1 MNGALWSKR
10 HGLEEPY
17 PLLAHLLDTA
27 ASAQVLY
34 DQWLRAGLRD
44 LIEGALGPQA
54 RAWVAAAAG
63 LHDVGKASPV
73 FAGQLLARTPEPW
86 HAQARVDLKAAG
98 YSLDVPTE
106 RLQHLRR
113 HEKASALS
121 LARTDLDFGD
131 PISDDWLA
139 AAALGHHGRFQV
151 PDEAE
156 FEAFAASAGGAW
168 QSARDDLTGAVM
180 AACGLDPAGTLPP
193 VPGHIAVL
201 IAGLVVLA
209 DRTVS
214 EWHAVKR
221 GQEDLASGGLNP
233 DDHAGWLERR
243 NRFFARR
250 LPKTLGVYQD
260 FAVARTSIAGDFELR
275 PLQESAL
282 TSGDGLWIA
291 MAPTGNGKTEAALLR
306 HAGKNERLIF
316 ALPTQATTNAMMKR
330 VQKAYEGTG
339 NVAELAHRLATV
351 EDFYTIPS
359 EHRAAGGDAL
369 IPSEFLR
376 NGTARLLAPVSVST
390 IDQVLAGSLRTKWAH
405 LRLLTLA
412 NAHVVIDEVHLMD
425 QYQSALAEQL
435 MKWWGAT
442 GTRVTLLSATL
453 PRWQR
458 DRFAHAYDRS
468 WQPAAVTFPSHE
480 PVPGAPEP
488 LAQVGYGIAVTTVR
502 SADPVRTHL
511 EWASEMKRRA
521 PDARLGVVAN
531 TVGRAQEIALG
542 LQAKGMAPIVL
553 HSRMTAGHR
562 RDAADRLLAEIGA
575 GRHGKGTVVVG
586 TQAIEASLDIDLDAM
601 STDLAPAPSIVQRA
615 GRVWRHADNRR
626 SSRLPGVAE
635 LPLQLV
641 AGEGKRGAL
650 PYFASE
656 LRRVEQFL
664 AGRARLVM
672 PDDSQA
678 FVEASSLR
686 LDEVDWA
693 EQDELSEHARKFAK
707 AGGVV
712 INTEELTGMDA
723 DLETLMRLTGHDVD
737 EETATRL
744 IELPSVTVLVIDL
757 DGRHGA
763 PGAWTG
769 SIADLE
775 AVRGDD
781 RAALRRAMEAT
792 VPLNGK
798 LARRTLAIGTS
809 WNPRSQVLAGM
820 IPVILG
826 QAGIGYDPLLGLVGE
841 VVSEQPISNLRL
853 NPQIC

>member
-1 MNGALWSKR
+1 MNSALWSKR
-10 HGLEEPY
+10 HSLEEPY

-44 LIEGALGPQA
+44 LVEGALGPEA
-54 RAWVAAAAG
+54 RAWVAATAG

-86 HAQARVDLKAAG
+86 HARARVDLEAAG
-98 YSLDVPTE
+98 FSLDVPTE

-131 PISDDWLA
+131 PISDDWVA
-139 AAALGHHGRFQV
+139 AAALGHHGRFEV

-156 FEAFAASAGGAW
+156 FDAFVASAGGSW
-168 QSARDDLTGAVM
+168 QSARDDLTEAVM
-180 AACGLDPAGTLPP
+180 GACGLDPAGTLPS
-193 VPGHIAVL
+193 VPGHIGVL

-209 DRTVS
+209 DRTAS
-214 EWHAVKR
+214 EWQAVRR
-221 GQEDLASGGLNP
+221 GQADLASGAL
-233 DDHAGWLERR
+233 DLEEHAVWLERR
-243 NRFFARR
+243 NRFFATR
-250 LPKTLGVYQD
+250 LPRTLGVYRD
-260 FAVARTSIAGDFELR
+260 FTDARTSIAGDFELR

-282 TSGDGLWIA
+282 MAGDGLWIA

-306 HAGKNERLIF
+306 HARKNERLIF

-330 VQKAYEGTG
+330 VQTAYEGTG

-351 EDFYTIPS
+351 EDFYAIPA
-359 EHRAAGGDAL
+359 EHRAAGCDGL

-412 NAHVVIDEVHLMD
+412 NAHVVIDEAHLMD

-453 PRWQR
+453 PQWQR
-458 DRFAHAYDRS
+458 DRFANAYDRS
-468 WQPAAVTFPSHE
+468 WQPAAATFPSQE
-480 PVPGAPEP
+480 AVPGAPEP
-488 LAQVGYGIAVTTVR
+488 LAQASYGIAVTTTR

-511 EWASEMKRRA
+511 DWASEMKRRA

-542 LQAKGMAPIVL
+542 LQARGMAPIVL

-562 RDAADRLLAEIGA
+562 RDAADRLLAQIGA
-575 GRHGKGTVVVG
+575 GRPGKGTVVVG
-586 TQAIEASLDIDLDAM
+586 TQTIEASLDIDLDAM

-615 GRVWRHADNRR
+615 GRVWRHADSRR
-626 SSRLPGVAE
+626 STRLPGAAE
-635 LPLQLV
+635 LPLQIV

-650 PYFASE
+650 PYFVSE
-656 LRRVEQFL
+656 LRRVERFL
-664 AGRARLVM
+664 TGRSRLLM

-693 EQDELSEHARKFAK
+693 EQDELSAHARKFAK

-712 INTEELTGMDA
+712 INTAELTDPNA
-723 DLETLMRLTGHDVD
+723 DLETLMRLTGRDVH

-744 IELPSVTVLVIDL
+744 IEMPSVTVLVVDP
-757 DGRHGA
+757 DGINGA

-769 SIADLE
+769 TIADLE

-792 VPLNGK
+792 VPLNGQ
-798 LARRTLAIGTS
+798 LARQALDVGNP

-820 IPVILG
+820 IPVILR
-826 QAGIGYDPLLGLVGE
+826 QAGISYDPLLGLVGQGTG
-841 VVSEQPISNLRL
+841 VGANQPVTSA
-853 NPQIC
+853 

>member
-1 MNGALWSKR
+1 MTGALWSKR
-10 HGLEEPY
+10 HGLDAPY

-34 DQWLRAGLRD
+34 DQWLRPGLRD
-44 LIEGALGPQA
+44 LIEGALGADA
-54 RAWVAAAAG
+54 RSWMAAAAG

-86 HAQARVDLKAAG
+86 HAQTRIDLKEAG

-131 PISDDWLA
+131 PISGDWLA

-156 FEAFAASAGGAW
+156 FDAFLASAGGAW
-168 QSARDDLTGAVM
+168 LTARSDLTDAVM
-180 AACGLDPAGTLPP
+180 VACGLDPAKDLPP
-193 VPGHIAVL
+193 VPGHIAIL

-209 DRTVS
+209 DRTAS

-221 GQEDLASGGLNP
+221 AQEDLASGAL
-233 DDHAGWLERR
+233 DIEDHAGWLERR
-243 NRFFARR
+243 RAFFAAR

-260 FAVARTSIAGDFELR
+260 FTDARRSIAGDFELR

-282 TSGDGLWIA
+282 AAGDGLWIA

-351 EDFYTIPS
+351 EDFYALPS
-359 EHRAAGGDAL
+359 EHRAAGCDGL

-376 NGTARLLAPVSVST
+376 SGTARLLAPVSVST

-412 NAHVVIDEVHLMD
+412 NAHVVIDEAHLMD

-453 PRWQR
+453 PQWQR

-480 PVPGAPEP
+480 TVPGAPEA
-488 LAQVGYGIAVTTVR
+488 LVQASYGIAVTTTR

-511 EWASEMKRRA
+511 DWVSEMKRRA

-542 LQAKGMAPIVL
+542 LQARGMAPIVL

-575 GRHGKGTVVVG
+575 GRPGKGTVVVG

-615 GRVWRHADNRR
+615 GRVWRHTDSRR
-626 SSRLPGVAE
+626 TSRLPGVAE
-635 LPLQLV
+635 LPLQVV

-650 PYFASE
+650 PYFTSE

-664 AGRARLVM
+664 TGRSRLVM

-693 EQDELSEHARKFAK
+693 GQEELAEHARRFAR

-712 INTEELTGMDA
+712 INADELTDPCA

-744 IELPSVTVLVIDL
+744 IEMPSVTVLVVDP
-757 DGRHGA
+757 DGQGGA
-763 PGAWTG
+763 PGAWAG
-769 SIADLE
+769 SISELE

-781 RAALRRAMEAT
+781 RPALRRAMEAT

-798 LARRTLAIGTS
+798 LARQALAVGTQWS
-809 WNPRSQVLAGM
+809 PRSQVLAGM
-820 IPVILG
+820 IPVVLG
-826 QAGIGYDPLLGLVGE
+826 QAGIGYDPLLGLVAQGAGGASAGANQP
-841 VVSEQPISNLRL
+841 VSTG
-853 NPQIC
+853 

>member
-10 HGLEEPY
+10 DGLGEPY
-17 PLLAHLLDTA
+17 PLIAHLLDTA

-34 DQWLRAGLRD
+34 DQWLRPGLRD

-156 FEAFAASAGGAW
+156 FDAFLASAGGTW
-168 QSARDDLTGAVM
+168 QVARNDLTDAVM
-180 AACGLDPAGTLPP
+180 AACGLDPAGSLPP

-209 DRTVS
+209 DRTAS

-221 GQEDLASGGLNP
+221 GQEDLASGAL
-233 DDHAGWLERR
+233 DLEDHAGWLERR
-243 NRFFARR
+243 KAFFATR
-250 LPKTLGVYQD
+250 LPRTLGVYRD
-260 FAVARTSIAGDFELR
+260 FADARASIAGNFELR
-275 PLQESAL
+275 PLQEAAL
-282 TSGDGLWIA
+282 TAGDGLWIA

-306 HAGKNERLIF
+306 HARKNERLIF

-351 EDFYTIPS
+351 EDFYAVSS
-359 EHRAAGGDAL
+359 EHRAVGCDGL

-412 NAHVVIDEVHLMD
+412 NAHVVIDEAHLMD

-453 PRWQR
+453 PQWQR
-458 DRFAHAYDRS
+458 DRFARAYDRS

-480 PVPGAPEP
+480 MVPGAPEP
-488 LAQVGYGIAVTTVR
+488 LAQASYGIAVTTMR

-511 EWASEMKRRA
+511 DWVSEMKRQS

-531 TVGRAQEIALG
+531 TVGRSQEIARG
-542 LQAKGMAPIVL
+542 LQARGMSPIVL

-575 GRHGKGTVVVG
+575 GRPGKGTVVVG

-615 GRVWRHADNRR
+615 GRVWRHTDSRR

-635 LPLQLV
+635 LPLQIV

-650 PYFASE
+650 PYFVAE

-664 AGRARLVM
+664 TGRSRLVM

-693 EQDELSEHARKFAK
+693 GQEELSEHARRFAR

-712 INTEELTGMDA
+712 INADELADPNA

-744 IELPSVTVLVIDL
+744 IEMPSVTVLVVDP
-757 DGRHGA
+757 DGRNGT

-781 RAALRRAMEAT
+781 RPALRRAMEAT

-798 LARRTLAIGTS
+798 LARQALAVGNP

-826 QAGIGYDPLLGLVGE
+826 QSGIGYDPLLGLIGQE
-841 VVSEQPISNLRL
+841 TEANL
-853 NPQIC
+853 PVTSA

>member
-1 MNGALWSKR
+1 MNGALWSKQ
-10 HGLEEPY
+10 HGLEAPY

-27 ASAQVLY
+27 ASAQVLW
-34 DQWLRAGLRD
+34 DRWLRTGLRD
-44 LIEGALGPQA
+44 LIEGVLGPEA

-86 HAQARVDLKAAG
+86 HGQARIDLKAAG

-121 LARTDLDFGD
+121 LARTELDFGD
-131 PISDDWLA
+131 PISEDWLA
-139 AAALGHHGRFQV
+139 ATALGHHGRFQV

-156 FEAFAASAGGAW
+156 FDAFTASANGTW
-168 QSARDDLTGAVM
+168 QSARNDLTNAVL
-180 AACGLDPAGTLPP
+180 AVCGLDPKESLPP

-209 DRTVS
+209 DRTAS
-214 EWHAVKR
+214 EWHAVNR
-221 GQEDLASGGLNP
+221 GQEDLASGALDL
-233 DDHAGWLERR
+233 DDHTGWLDRR
-243 NRFFARR
+243 KGFFATR
-250 LPKTLGVYQD
+250 LPRTLGVYQD
-260 FAVARTSIAGDFELR
+260 FSDARTSIAGDFELR

-282 TSGDGLWIA
+282 TAGDGLWIA

-306 HAGKNERLIF
+306 HARKNERLIF

-330 VQKAYEGTG
+330 VQKAFEGTG

-351 EDFYTIPS
+351 EDFYAISS
-359 EHRAAGGDAL
+359 EHRAAGCDGL

-412 NAHVVIDEVHLMD
+412 NAHVVIDEAHLMD

-453 PRWQR
+453 PQWQR

-480 PVPGAPEP
+480 TVPGAPEP
-488 LAQVGYGIAVTTVR
+488 LVQASYGIAVTTTR
-502 SADPVRTHL
+502 SADPVRTHID
-511 EWASEMKRRA
+511 WVSEMKRRV
-521 PDARLGVVAN
+521 PDARLGVVSN

-542 LQAKGMAPIVL
+542 LQARGMVPILL

-575 GRHGKGTVVVG
+575 GRSGKGTVVVG

-615 GRVWRHADNRR
+615 GRVWRHADGRR

-635 LPLQLV
+635 LPLQVV
-641 AGEGKRGAL
+641 AGEGKHGAL
-650 PYFASE
+650 PYFVSE
-656 LRRVEQFL
+656 LRRVERFL
-664 AGRARLVM
+664 TGRARLVM

-693 EQDELSEHARKFAK
+693 EQNELAEHARKFAR

-712 INTEELTGMDA
+712 INAEELTNPNA

-744 IELPSVTVLVIDL
+744 IEMPRVTVLVVDPE
-757 DGRHGA
+757 GRNGT

-769 SIADLE
+769 SVDDLE

-781 RAALRRAMEAT
+781 RGALRQAMEAT

-798 LARRTLAIGTS
+798 LARQALAIGNP

-826 QAGIGYDPLLGLVGE
+826 QAGIGYDTLLGLVGDGPG
-841 VVSEQPISNLRL
+841 S
-853 NPQIC
+853 